1 MSEDLY
7 LFSGGAALLCVFG
20 LLSIWAPE
28 FRAVAATQLGVLIG
42 AAAMKM
48 KGNQ

>member
-1 MSEDLY
+1 MSEDMQ
-7 LFSGGAALLCVFG
+7 LFAGGAILLVAFAAISV
-20 LLSIWAPE
+20 LAPE